1 MTPDYIYNI
10 IIIPWAFLGLTTF
23 FLLFFITAP
32 YGRHN
37 KKMGIMVSGKW
48 GWIIQETISPLIFG
62 YFFLMGDSI
71 KTPSMWIFFIL
82 WIGHYFNRSIIYPM
96 RQKNAK
102 DTALIVVFSA
112 ILFNI
117 INGFI
122 NGYYLGSQELVQN
135 QYTNYLYSYNFIAGI
150 IIFIVGVIINVKSDE
165 ILFNLRKNNDGY
177 KIPSSFMYKYISC
190 PNYFGEIIEW
200 IGFAVMVWSLP
211 AFVFVFW
218 TICNLVPRAVSHHK
232 WYHSKFSDYPK
243 SRKAIIPFIL

>member
-1 MTPDYIYNI
+1 MFY
-10 IIIPWAFLGLTTF
+10 
-23 FLLFFITAP
+23 
-32 YGRHN
+32 
-37 KKMGIMVSGKW
+37 V
-48 GWIIQETISPLIFG
+48 
-62 YFFLMGDSI
+62 
-71 KTPSMWIFFIL
+71 
-82 WIGHYFNRSIIYPM
+82 
-96 RQKNAK
+96 
-102 DTALIVVFSA
+102 
-112 ILFNI
+112 
-117 INGFI
+117 
-122 NGYYLGSQELVQN
+122 
-135 QYTNYLYSYNFIAGI
+135 GI

-211 AFVFVFW
+211 AFIFVFW